1 MQFKD
6 YYDILG
12 VKPEATDAEVKSA
25 YRKLARKFHPDV
37 SKEAGAEEKF
47 KSVNE
52 AYEAL
57 KDPAK
62 RKAYDQL
69 RARGYRPGEEFQPP
83 PNFGEGADFDFS
95 NMHGDEGGFSDFFE
109 SLFGRGAG
117 VRSGARQAGPRRGRD
132 VQARIEIP
140 LSVAYS
146 GGKERISLRDGSG
159 DRTLEVKIPAGILP
173 GQQIRLAGQGSP
185 GMGGG
190 PAGDLMLEVGIQADN
205 RFHLEG
211 RDISL
216 TLPIAPWEAA
226 LGATVE
232 VPTLGGE
239 VELKIP
245 AGSNSG
251 KRMRLRG
258 RGMPGH
264 TPGDQIITL
273 EVHAPPADSDEQ
285 RKLYEEMS
293 KTFDWNPRRVTA

>member
-6 YYDILG
+6 YYEILG
-12 VKPEATDAEVKSA
+12 VKAEASDAEIKSA

-37 SKEAGAEEKF
+37 SKETGAEEKF
-47 KSVNE
+47 KSINE

-62 RKAYDQL
+62 RRAYDQL
-69 RARGYRPGEEFQPP
+69 KASGYRPGDDFQPP
-83 PNFGEGADFDFS
+83 PHFGDGADFDFS
-95 NMHGDEGGFSDFFE
+95 NARGDGDFSDFFE
-109 SLFGRGAG
+109 SLFGRG
-117 VRSGARQAGPRRGRD
+117 GAARGGRPAGPRRGHD

-146 GGKERISLRDGSG
+146 GGRERISLRDGSG
-159 DRTLEVKIPAGILP
+159 DRTLDVKIPAGILP
-173 GQQIRLAGQGSP
+173 GQQIRLSGQGSS
-185 GMGGG
+185 GAGGG
-190 PAGDLMLEVGIQADN
+190 PAGDLLLEVGIQSDS
-205 RFHLEG
+205 RFQLDG
-211 RDISL
+211 RNIAM

-258 RGMPGH
+258 RGMPGK
-264 TPGDQIITL
+264 TPGDQIVTL
-273 EVHAPPADSDEQ
+273 EIHAPAADTDAQ
-285 RKLYEEMS
+285 RKLYEQMS
-293 KTFDWNPRRVTA
+293 QTFDWNPRRVTT